1 MSVAAGPWVYLPCQ
15 VLVSLP
21 CRCCCSLV
29 NLPHAD
35 LHSCIYLPEDPTCD
49 RLVNAAVGHEWGGR
63 PSLWPAEGRLPPSAP
78 KRVFLPPM
86 RQAPHEGA
94 WRQAVALPN
103 VPSFDLLPS
112 VYSAA
117 QKLVGSIFLT
127 CILSLPSEALLST
140 SGLFKSCTS
149 QRKVWPLAGC

>member
-1 MSVAAGPWVYLPCQ
+1 MSVAAGPWVYLSCW

-21 CRCCCSLV
+21 YRYCCSPV

-35 LHSCIYLPEDPTCD
+35 LHPCICFPEDPACD
-49 RLVNAAVGHEWGGR
+49 RLINVTVGHEWGGR
-63 PSLWPAEGRLPPSAP
+63 PSLWPAEGHLPSSVLE
-78 KRVFLPPM
+78 RVFPPPM
-86 RQAPHEGA
+86 RQAPHGGGVA
-94 WRQAVALPN
+94 WRQALALP
-103 VPSFDLLPS
+103 SFNPLPS

-117 QKLVGSIFLT
+117 QKLVCSIFLT
-127 CILSLPSEALLST
+127 CILSLRSEALLSM